1 MQKIY
6 RLSPLFTL
14 VAVIY
19 WPEFIEV
26 TPFQV
31 CVKNLMTLVMLSTV
45 RSNKDRIQ
53 NITERLKKIIVLE
66 NHFNQKLNT
75 SEFTLFWKWNQDF
88 TRTYFFQL
96 IKINATSKIN
106 SSKCEIDPGL
116 SGFGWGNLIP
126 LEANTLSNLIS
137 DNVPFL
143 YPLKTS
149 ENQRFVAFATK

>member
-45 RSNKDRIQ
+45 RSNNDRIQ

-75 SEFTLFWKWNQDF
+75 SEF
-88 TRTYFFQL
+88 
-96 IKINATSKIN
+96 A
-106 SSKCEIDPGL
+106 L
-116 SGFGWGNLIP
+116 S
-126 LEANTLSNLIS
+126 
-137 DNVPFL
+137 
-143 YPLKTS
+143 
-149 ENQRFVAFATK
+149 